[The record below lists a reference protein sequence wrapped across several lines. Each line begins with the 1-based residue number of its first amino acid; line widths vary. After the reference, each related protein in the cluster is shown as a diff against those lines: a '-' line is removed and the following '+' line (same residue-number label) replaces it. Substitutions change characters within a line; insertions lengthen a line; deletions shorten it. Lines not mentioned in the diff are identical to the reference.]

1 MESIMRLPEVMEMT
15 GLSRSFIYKAI
26 QDGNFPDRVSLGVR
40 AVGWKASEI
49 ISWVND
55 RSTK

>member
-1 MESIMRLPEVMEMT
+1 MESIMRLPEVLEMT

-26 QDGNFPDRVSLGVR
+26 QDGSFPDRVSLGVR

-49 ISWVND
+49 VDWVNN
-55 RSTK
+55 RAAK